1 MMSYQE
7 IKYKRLIYILTITD
21 MEVLLSMLKSYLEVR
36 RQMFWKSQKSII
48 YLMLDLLYLLNSLLS
63 LVNIIY

>member
-48 YLMLDLLYLLNSLLS
+48 YLMLDLLCLLNSLLS